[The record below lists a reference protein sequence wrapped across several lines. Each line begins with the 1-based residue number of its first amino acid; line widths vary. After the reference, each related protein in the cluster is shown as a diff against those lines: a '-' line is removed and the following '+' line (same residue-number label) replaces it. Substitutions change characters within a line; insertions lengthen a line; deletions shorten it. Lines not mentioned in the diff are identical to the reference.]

1 MRGNSGIFVTLAGVL
16 LLAAC
21 KDNSIGVVDAVSGS
35 YSLTSISGLPVP
47 VSLNDTI
54 SISGGALSLK
64 TDGTFTESL
73 DYVIAGAA
81 GTTTPTVTCTGS
93 VGQRGS
99 NFDFAETATSDRN
112 CGGKFGG
119 IWDGADTFSVTF
131 NPGFVAV
138 YNRSTVQP

>member
-112 CGGKFGG
+112 CGGNYGG
-119 IWDGADTFSVTF
+119 TWDGADTFSVTY